1 MPVGLDSVLAILA
14 LAAHLCF
21 GAYGVE
27 GLSRSIGLSSPRP
40 EDQLY
45 LV

>member
-1 MPVGLDSVLAILA
+1 MPVGLDSVLAVLA
-14 LAAHLCF
+14 LVAHFCF

-27 GLSRSIGLSSPRP
+27 GLSRSIGLSSTCA